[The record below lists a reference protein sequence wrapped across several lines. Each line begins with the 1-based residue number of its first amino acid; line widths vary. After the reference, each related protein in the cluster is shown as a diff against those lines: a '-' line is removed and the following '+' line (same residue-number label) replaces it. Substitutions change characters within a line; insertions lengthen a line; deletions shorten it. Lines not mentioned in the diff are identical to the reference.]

1 MKAYLWFSLRR
12 RWLSK
17 SSLII
22 LILSFMVS
30 FALLMVDQ
38 WLSQQ
43 EIVTIKWPDHLFEH
57 LEPAQTIKFV
67 HEEAMINIT
76 YQEPS
81 HYIIHP
87 HLTNLPNQT
96 ISAMLSYA
104 HQRYILDTFTE
115 DDQMKVVLMLE
126 PNIEHHSPTSSL
138 LSVAIISFLYFTLL
152 GFSSIMSTEIL
163 SEKHSQALLMILSSM
178 SKREYFNMK
187 LIQSGVNILMQCI
200 LVIGGSISAFWIRY
214 SLDQG
219 SGLLLY
225 IYEQGWISF
234 KFDSFASL
242 IELFKSNT
250 QWSISIIFGFLSFSI
265 GLVSCMLILLW
276 LSLKAQ
282 KSEDLA
288 MIQTP
293 FYILVVLMYYA
304 SLWIGEL
311 QGLNQ
316 TLSPYLMHIPILS
329 MIFHPLQLSMNNVSV
344 FHSISSIL
352 ISSIGLVLILKHSKL
367 SFNHQIL

>member
-1 MKAYLWFSLRR
+1 MKAYLWFSLKR

-22 LILSFMVS
+22 FSLSFMVS

-38 WLSQQ
+38 WLPQKD
-43 EIVTIKWPDHLFEH
+43 IVTIKWPNHLFDH
-57 LEPAQTIKFV
+57 LEPTQTIKFV
-67 HEEAMINIT
+67 HEEGMINISF
-76 YQEPS
+76 QEPS

-87 HLTNLPNQT
+87 HSTNLPNQT
-96 ISAMLSYA
+96 ISTMLRYA
-104 HQRYILDTFTE
+104 HQRYILDSFSE
-115 DDQMKVVLMLE
+115 DDQIKVVSMLE
-126 PNIEHHSPTSSL
+126 PNIEHQTPTSSI
-138 LSVAIISFLYFTLL
+138 LSIAIISFLYFTLL
-152 GFSSIMSTEIL
+152 GFSSTMSTEIL

-178 SKREYFNMK
+178 TKHEYFNMK
-187 LIQSGVNILMQCI
+187 LIQSGINILMQCV
-200 LVIGGSISAFWIRY
+200 LVIGGCFSALWIRQ

-219 SGLLLY
+219 RGLLLY
-225 IYEQGWISF
+225 VYEQGWIPL
-234 KFDSFASL
+234 KLDSFNNT
-242 IELFKSNT
+242 IELLTSNT
-250 QWSISIIFGFLSFSI
+250 QWSISIIFGFLSFVV
-265 GLVSCMLILLW
+265 GLISCMLILLW

-304 SLWIGEL
+304 SLYISEL

-316 TLSPYLMHIPILS
+316 ALSTYLVHIPILS
-329 MIFHPLQLSMNNVSV
+329 MIFHPLQLSMNNVAIV
-344 FHSISSIL
+344 HSILSIL
-352 ISSIGLVLILKHSKL
+352 IALGCLLMLFKHSRL